1 MASSKLKSWEH
12 SMWRF
17 KDTSGLLS
25 AVLETL
31 SYFHLGPKKQP
42 AILPYHWVK
51 GTSNVAVLLGENASG
66 KSFVRKCASSI
77 CHGLE
82 VEFIGISMQ
91 MRSEGGFAR
100 AFVFGDEGWEAT
112 GVISIKTVLNGIRT
126 CRGRDT
132 DHVMCWDEPDL
143 GLSDSAAASVG
154 AAIAEFVRNPG
165 KHTKAILVATHN
177 RQVVEQLA
185 GLDPHYVYL
194 GDNAPATLQDWLHRP
209 IVPVDLEA
217 LSTQMMDRWRAIS
230 AIIDGKKKK
239 GV

>member
-1 MASSKLKSWEH
+1 MSVKSKH
-12 SMWRF
+12 SDWQF
-17 KDTSGLLS
+17 KNTAGLLS

-31 SYFHLGPKKQP
+31 SYFHPEGKGKK
-42 AILPYHWVK
+42 AVLPYQWVK

-77 CHGLE
+77 CHKLE
-82 VEFIGISMQ
+82 VEFIGISME
-91 MRSEGGFAR
+91 MRSRAGFER

-112 GVISIKTVLNGIRT
+112 GVISIKTVLNGILT
-126 CRGRDT
+126 CRSRTT

-154 AAIAEFVRNPG
+154 ATIAEFVRNPG

-194 GDNAPATLQDWLHRP
+194 GDDAPATLQDWLHRP

-217 LSTQMMDRWRAIS
+217 LSKHMLDRWRTINAMIE
-230 AIIDGKKKK
+230 GKKRE
-239 GV
+239 